1 MTSWFI
7 RVAMAM
13 LLVSA
18 PAVADSIEDE
28 IEQRIK
34 PVGQVCVQGEDC
46 GDVATSAV
54 ASAGSGEP
62 RSGEDVY
69 NAACMACHG
78 TGAAGAPKIGDPAA
92 WAERIAQGNDSLY
105 EHAINGLNGMPAK
118 GLCMDCSEEEI
129 QVAVDFMVEKSQ

>member
-1 MTSWFI
+1 
-7 RVAMAM
+7 MAM

>member
-69 NAACMACHG
+69 NTACTACHG
-78 TGAAGAPKIGDPAA
+78 TGAGGAPKIGDTAA